1 MSFDFQPTLHGEGI
15 TARPMQAQDRVA
27 LRNAAS
33 DPLIWAGHPA
43 TTRHLP
49 EVFDP
54 YFDLLLGTTRAL
66 IVEDATGRVIGTS
79 SFYSAPDGREALSV
93 GFTFLTRDHWGG
105 NTNRILKGLMFAHI
119 FKQHDAVWLHIGP
132 DNIRSQTATLRLG
145 AEFVEDAM
153 LDLGTGPHMV
163 KCYRLTRSTWAASEA
178 TSS

>member
-1 MSFDFQPTLHGEGI
+1 MPRNRYRKLGL
-15 TARPMQAQDRVA
+15 VA
-27 LRNAAS
+27 LLSLSGAEASNYSLSAHATSAATITTKALSQSGLSVAAS
-33 DPLIWAGHPA
+33 KVYDA
-43 TTRHLP
+43 TT
-49 EVFDP
+49 
-54 YFDLLLGTTRAL
+54 A
-66 IVEDATGRVIGTS
+66 ATVIGTS